1 MQRENAEKLGIHRV
15 SLARVEASAK
25 VDKFRPMTFEKV
37 FEDIERKSSESSELT
52 GFLGQEAIGRGKAM
66 GVRNRQ

>member
-15 SLARVEASAK
+15 SLARVEAAAK

-37 FEDIERKSSESSELT
+37 FEDIERMRCI
-52 GFLGQEAIGRGKAM
+52 QEALGWKEGAK
-66 GVRNRQ
+66 

>member
-37 FEDIERKSSESSELT
+37 FEDIERMRCI
-52 GFLGQEAIGRGKAM
+52 QEALGWKEGAK
-66 GVRNRQ
+66 